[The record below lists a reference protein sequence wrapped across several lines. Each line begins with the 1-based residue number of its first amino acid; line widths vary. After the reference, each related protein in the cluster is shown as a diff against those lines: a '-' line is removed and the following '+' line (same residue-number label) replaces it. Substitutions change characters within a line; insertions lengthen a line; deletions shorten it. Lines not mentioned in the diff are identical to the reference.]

1 VRSRARRDEIA
12 RSANRNAGGRR
23 LALSIFFDGIAYAM
37 ILFVLAVGLSITM
50 GLMGVI
56 NLAHGAFAMA
66 GGYLALVLVN
76 RLAVPFVP
84 ALLLAPLLVAILS
97 VPFERMLYTSIY
109 GRGEL
114 DQILMTIG
122 LVLMSMAA
130 ATWMFGP
137 TPVTLKLPE
146 SLDGTIEAFGR
157 EVPAYRAF
165 IVGVGAAVFTAL
177 WFSFERT
184 VLGAKIRAVV
194 DNRAM
199 AEASGINTTR
209 LFTLTFALGCGLAA
223 LGGVLAVN
231 VVGLTPRFA
240 IQYLV
245 PVLAVVAV
253 GGLGTI
259 GGTMAAALVI
269 GVADVAVRYFFPGPS
284 AFLIYVPILLVMLF
298 RPRGLLGK
306 A

>member
-1 VRSRARRDEIA
+1 
-12 RSANRNAGGRR
+12 

-66 GGYLALVLVN
+66 GGYLAVVLIN

-84 ALLLAPLLVAILS
+84 ALLLAVALVAVLS
-97 VPFERMLYTSIY
+97 VPFERMLYAAIY

-114 DQILMTIG
+114 DQVLMTIG
-122 LVLMSMAA
+122 LTLMSMAV
-130 ATWMFGP
+130 ATYLFGP
-137 TPVTLKLPE
+137 GPVTLKLPGA
-146 SLDGTIEAFGR
+146 LDGTVPAFGR
-157 EVPAYRAF
+157 EFPSYRAF
-165 IVGVGAAVFTAL
+165 IVGVGAAVFAAL

-184 VLGAKIRAVV
+184 VLGAKIRAAV

-199 AEASGINTTR
+199 AEAAGINTAR

-223 LGGVLAVN
+223 LGGALAVN

-245 PVLAVVAV
+245 VVLAVVAV

-269 GVADVAVRYFFPGPS
+269 GVADVAARYFFPGAS
-284 AFLIYVPILLVMLF
+284 AFLIYAPLLLVMLL

-306 A
+306 V